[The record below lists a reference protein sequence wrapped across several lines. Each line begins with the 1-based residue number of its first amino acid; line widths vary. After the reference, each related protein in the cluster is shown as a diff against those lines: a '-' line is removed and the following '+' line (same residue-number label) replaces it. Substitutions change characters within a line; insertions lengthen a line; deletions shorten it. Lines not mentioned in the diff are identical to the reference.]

1 MGFFSFPN
9 LGRMETKKTPKNYIC
24 EKCNFTSCNL
34 KDYNKHLL
42 TLKHKMETF
51 GNEKNPKIFSCM
63 HCSKEYKTKSGLWK
77 HERKCKGVDAVITPG
92 LITQLLQQNKEMQEL
107 LINQQEKH
115 EQDMKEKDKQIQE
128 IIPKIGNT
136 TNKFNLNVF
145 LTENCKDAINMQEFI
160 DSLTISITDLNSTK
174 DVGLLESVNNQI
186 IRNLKQLEINKR
198 PIHCTDMKRDV
209 MYIKDKD
216 VWEKDTNNK
225 ILKSSIESLAEK
237 QVSNFSLWEE
247 SNPEY
252 METTNGQNDYL
263 KLLSNITKDVQKE
276 EKATN
281 KIIKK
286 IGKYVSIGD
295 QDVIQE

>member
-1 MGFFSFPN
+1 
-9 LGRMETKKTPKNYIC
+9 
-24 EKCNFTSCNL
+24 
-34 KDYNKHLL
+34 
-42 TLKHKMETF
+42 METF
-51 GNEKNPKIFSCM
+51 GNEKNPKTFYCM

-77 HERKCKGVDAVITPG
+77 HERKCKGIDKVITPG
-92 LITQLLQQNKEMQEL
+92 LITQLLQQNKEMQDL
-107 LINQQEKH
+107 LINQQQKH

-160 DSLTISITDLNSTK
+160 DSLKISIADLNSTK
-174 DVGLLESVNNQI
+174 DKGLLESVNNQI
-186 IRNLKQLEINKR
+186 IRNLKELEINKR
-198 PIHCTDMKRDV
+198 PIHCTDIKRDV

-237 QVSNFSLWEE
+237 QVSNFSLWED

-252 METTNGQNDYL
+252 METTNGQNAYL
-263 KLLSNITKDVQKE
+263 KLLSNITKDVHKE

-286 IGKYVSIGD
+286 IGKHVSIGD
-295 QDVIQE
+295 QDIIQE

>member
-34 KDYNKHLL
+34 KDYNKHLM

-51 GNEKNPKIFSCM
+51 GNEKNPKSFSCM

-77 HERKCKGVDAVITPG
+77 HERKCKGIDAVITPG

-186 IRNLKQLEINKR
+186 IRNLKELEINKR
-198 PIHCTDMKRDV
+198 PIHCTDIKRDV

-286 IGKYVSIGD
+286 IGKHVSIGD

>member
-1 MGFFSFPN
+1 
-9 LGRMETKKTPKNYIC
+9 
-24 EKCNFTSCNL
+24 
-34 KDYNKHLL
+34 
-42 TLKHKMETF
+42 METF

-186 IRNLKQLEINKR
+186 IRNLKELEINKR
-198 PIHCTDMKRDV
+198 PIHCTDIKRDV

-247 SNPEY
+247 SNPQY

-286 IGKYVSIGD
+286 IGKHVSIGD

>member
-1 MGFFSFPN
+1 
-9 LGRMETKKTPKNYIC
+9 METKKTPKNYIC

-186 IRNLKQLEINKR
+186 IRNLKELEINKR
-198 PIHCTDMKRDV
+198 PIHCTDIKRDV

-247 SNPEY
+247 SNPQY

-286 IGKYVSIGD
+286 IGKHVSIGD

>member
-1 MGFFSFPN
+1 
-9 LGRMETKKTPKNYIC
+9 METKKTPKNYIC

-51 GNEKNPKIFSCM
+51 GNEKNPKFFYCM

-77 HERKCKGVDAVITPG
+77 HERKCKGIDTVITPG
-92 LITQLLQQNKEMQEL
+92 LITQLLQQNKEMQDL

-174 DVGLLESVNNQI
+174 DKGLLESVNNQI
-186 IRNLKQLEINKR
+186 IRNLKELEINKR
-198 PIHCTDMKRDV
+198 PIHCTDIKRDV

-237 QVSNFSLWEE
+237 QVSNFSLWED

-286 IGKYVSIGD
+286 IGKHVSIGD
-295 QDVIQE
+295 QDIIQE